1 VFINLLIDRADL
13 ALSVYFL
20 LCELTFYM
28 SSNVGLST
36 TIAIVSF
43 S

>member
-1 VFINLLIDRADL
+1 LAYS
-13 ALSVYFL
+13 ALSVYVYIS
-20 LCELTFYM
+20 ELTVYM
-28 SSNVGLST
+28 PRNVGLST